1 MYLNKNKLSKIPL
14 SVLKGEL
21 ESCLELAQDLLKEIK
36 ERENN

>member
-1 MYLNKNKLSKIPL
+1 MYLNKNKLSKISL

-21 ESCLELAQDLLKEIK
+21 ESCLELAQDLLKEIQ